1 MNIHKRVGG
10 IRFGGARFGA
20 GALGGAMPVNLHTH
34 PARGR
39 DKIFSIR
46 VDVTLLATP
55 SAVP

>member
-1 MNIHKRVGG
+1 MNIHKSVGG
-10 IRFGGARFGA
+10 IRF
-20 GALGGAMPVNLHTH
+20 GGAMPVNLHTH
-34 PARGR
+34 PAGGR